1 MQPKEALMNAKAAI
15 PVLDLET
22 FTTIREALI
31 VALQSQRILWEQSKD
46 DAVAEDRPYLANH
59 IEQWLYG
66 MDRALE
72 IVNSESGFLL
82 LRSPFPEVKTLAEVS

>member
-1 MQPKEALMNAKAAI
+1 MNATTSI

-31 VALQSQRILWEQSKD
+31 VALQNQRITWEQSKD
-46 DAVAEDRPYLANH
+46 DAVSEDRPYLANH
-59 IEQWLYG
+59 IAQWLYG

-72 IVNSESGFLL
+72 IINSESGLLL
-82 LRSPFPEVKTLAEVS
+82 LRSPFPELKPLAEVA

>member
-1 MQPKEALMNAKAAI
+1 MNTTTAI

-31 VALQSQRILWEQSKD
+31 VALQNQRITWEQSKD
-46 DAVAEDRPYLANH
+46 DAVAEDRLFIANH
-59 IEQWLYG
+59 IEQWCYG

-72 IVNSESGFLL
+72 IVNSETGFLL
-82 LRSPFPEVKTLAEVS
+82 LRSPFPELKPLVEVA